1 MIYYYRSIRPIKKF
15 KNTYYNNRFEELNQS
30 ERASIFHAIFE
41 NKIKENMVMSSKV
54 LFDFKMNPIIK
65 QPKKMFQEVVSRG
78 ILQIQRGGFYHIPIP
93 SLRTCMLEEYQ
104 YYLKIVNEKP
114 SLKIQQ
120 LIASIQT
127 PKKIKSNCQKAIE

>member
-1 MIYYYRSIRPIKKF
+1 
-15 KNTYYNNRFEELNQS
+15 
-30 ERASIFHAIFE
+30 
-41 NKIKENMVMSSKV
+41 MVMSSKV
-54 LFDFKMNPIIK
+54 LFDFNMNPIIK
-65 QPKKMFQEVVSRG
+65 QPKKMFQEVVYRG

-93 SLRTCMLEEYQ
+93 SLRTWMLEEYQ

-127 PKKIKSNCQKAIE
+127 PKK